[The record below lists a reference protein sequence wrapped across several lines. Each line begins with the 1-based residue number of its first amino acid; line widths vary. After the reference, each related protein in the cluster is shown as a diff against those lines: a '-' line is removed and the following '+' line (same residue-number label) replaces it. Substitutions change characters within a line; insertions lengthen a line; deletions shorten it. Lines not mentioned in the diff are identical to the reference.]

1 MEHNERSSLLSSR
14 TWPYS
19 PRTSKDMKSGFES
32 FPSPL
37 SWKGSKC
44 QKKKKNQVSRESR
57 LVFFYEWY
65 GIYLYYLGL
74 CLNINVTKTIHIF
87 VVKKQEFGSV
97 CMTLKIF
104 WSIRLTCIF
113 LETNRFMEWSFLYYD
128 NGTLLPSL
136 VKNEYSLSS
145 PWLPVGK

>member
-1 MEHNERSSLLSSR
+1 MKGHLFWVPGPGPTLPEHPR
-14 TWPYS
+14 TW
-19 PRTSKDMKSGFES
+19 KVALNHFL
-32 FPSPL
+32 PL
-37 SWKGSKC
+37 YLEREVNAKKK
-44 QKKKKNQVSRESR
+44 KKKKNQVSRESR